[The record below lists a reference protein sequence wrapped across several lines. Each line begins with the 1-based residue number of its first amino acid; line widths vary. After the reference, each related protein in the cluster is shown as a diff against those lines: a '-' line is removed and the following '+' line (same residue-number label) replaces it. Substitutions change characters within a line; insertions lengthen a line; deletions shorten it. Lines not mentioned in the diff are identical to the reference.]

1 MFGKYLAFGAAAAMA
16 SAVPALAE
24 TKDASASK
32 AKDPNQ
38 VVCEKIEV
46 LGSRVATKKVCMT
59 RSEWAER
66 KRLERQELDRAQVQR
81 GSCDGP
87 GC

>member
-16 SAVPALAE
+16 FAAPALAQN
-24 TKDASASK
+24 DGGSASK

-59 RSEWAER
+59 RAEWAEK
-66 KRLERQELDRAQVQR
+66 KRLERMELDRAQVSR
-81 GSCDGP
+81 GSCDG
-87 GC
+87 CQ

>member
-1 MFGKYLAFGAAAAMA
+1 MFGKYLALGAAAAMV

-24 TKDASASK
+24 TKDASAK

-59 RSEWAER
+59 RSEWAEK
-66 KRLERQELDRAQVQR
+66 KRLERMELDRAQVQR

>member
-1 MFGKYLAFGAAAAMA
+1 MFGKYLALGAAVAMA
-16 SAVPALAE
+16 AAPALAQKE
-24 TKDASASK
+24 DQPASK
-32 AKDPNQ
+32 GKDPNQ

-46 LGSRVATKKVCMT
+46 LGSRVATKKVCLT
-59 RSEWAER
+59 RSEWAEKR
-66 KRLERQELDRAQVQR
+66 RLERQELDRAQVQR

>member
-1 MFGKYLAFGAAAAMA
+1 MFGKYLALGAAAAMV
-16 SAVPALAE
+16 SAVPALAQ
-24 TKDASASK
+24 KDGGSASK

-59 RSEWAER
+59 RAEWAEKR
-66 KRLERQELDRAQVQR
+66 RLERMELDRAQVNR
-81 GSCDGP
+81 GSCDG
-87 GC
+87 CQ